1 MNPNPLSDREKALE
15 NQWIREKEYVQC
27 VFQDRKVLTWS
38 RKQMAKDRAA
48 KAQSAKDSSQKSEQA
63 GKDEK

>member
-1 MNPNPLSDREKALE
+1 MRS
-15 NQWIREKEYVQC
+15 
-27 VFQDRKVLTWS
+27 VFQNRKVLTRS

-63 GKDEK
+63 GKDGK